1 MAFTPT
7 YLSGRPGG
15 FYREGRHLF
24 FLPRVGARYIVP
36 SSRDHH
42 TYLPPIAPLGKIGSC
57 RAGFLKPA
65 FLTLLPLFPC
75 RGHLLRWP
83 FWTAAPSPLFPSRIR
98 IGKMSGPTFARLLHC
113 LSFVAT
119 PSRRLSTRTSYACLS
134 PCSLC
139 SSLCALCVK
148 NSPRSDS

>member
-7 YLSGRPGG
+7 YLSGRPCD
-15 FYREGRHLF
+15 FYREGRHPL

-57 RAGFLKPA
+57 R
-65 FLTLLPLFPC
+65 
-75 RGHLLRWP
+75 GHLPRWP
-83 FWTAAPSPLFPSRIR
+83 SWNAAPSSLFPSKIR
-98 IGKMSGPTFARLLHC
+98 IGKMSGPTFARLLHY

-119 PSRRLSTRTSYACLS
+119 A
-134 PCSLC
+134 
-139 SSLCALCVK
+139 VG
-148 NSPRSDS
+148 